1 MGKRWLTLLPPAA
14 VLLLTACVDP
24 VEKCVAKKQEAFRKA
39 NPKADYAV
47 GSTANEKFRAECRAS
62 HRR

>member
-1 MGKRWLTLLPPAA
+1 MCRWWFTLFAPAA
-14 VLLLTACVDP
+14 VLLLAACADP

-47 GSTANEKFRAECRAS
+47 GSTANEKFREECKAS
-62 HRR
+62 ARR

>member
-1 MGKRWLTLLPPAA
+1 MCKGYLTVLSLAA
-14 VLLLTACVDP
+14 VLLVTACVDP

-47 GSTANEKFRAECRAS
+47 GSTANEKFRAECKAS